1 MFGKAYK
8 LPFRLFGIPVFID
21 ITFLI
26 VLPLFTWII
35 GSGIKAGQEL
45 IGLDREVQTLRQ
57 GLLPYLLGLII
68 VIGLFVSVLIHELG
82 HALTARGYGVKT
94 RSITLWLLG
103 GVAALDDLPRRR
115 GAEAVI
121 AIVGPIVSFALAGL
135 FYLTR
140 QTIPLAQMPA
150 ARFVVTYLAW
160 TNVVLAIFNLLPAL
174 PLDGGRVLRSLLAL
188 RWDYLAATQVSAT
201 ISKVLAVGLG
211 LFGFLT
217 GQLMLM
223 LIAFFI
229 YMAVNTETQQLIVE
243 RLLEGVRVRDL
254 MNPEVITV
262 PASASVAELTELM
275 IRERHKGF
283 PVVDDDGALIGMVD
297 LRQLQGAPPDAPVA
311 QIMSEQILTTRE
323 SAPARDVL
331 KLMADHDFG
340 RVIVLDHD
348 NRMVGII
355 TKTDVMRAIQVRL
368 AQMSTTGN
376 GWVRP
381 SQLAH
386 T

>member
-1 MFGKAYK
+1 
-8 LPFRLFGIPVFID
+8 
-21 ITFLI
+21 
-26 VLPLFTWII
+26 
-35 GSGIKAGQEL
+35 
-45 IGLDREVQTLRQ
+45 
-57 GLLPYLLGLII
+57 
-68 VIGLFVSVLIHELG
+68 
-82 HALTARGYGVKT
+82 
-94 RSITLWLLG
+94 
-103 GVAALDDLPRRR
+103 VAALDDLPRRR

-254 MNPEVITV
+254 MNPQVITV

-311 QIMSEQILTTRE
+311 QIMSDQILTTRE
-323 SAPARDVL
+323 YAPARDVL
-331 KLMADHDFG
+331 KLMADHDFA
-340 RVIVLDHD
+340 RVIVLDHY

-368 AQMSTTGN
+368 AQLSTPGN
-376 GWVRP
+376 GWLRP
-381 SQLAH
+381 SPLAH